1 MSVTTMETNMKW
13 KVRDIDAKKKHNSE
27 TNREE

>member
-13 KVRDIDAKKKHNSE
+13 KVKDIDAKKHHSE
-27 TNREE
+27 KNTQE